1 MLRIVLDSAG
11 DLPDG
16 WAEKFEIETIPINIH
31 FNEKTFLQGVDL
43 SNSEFYDLVN
53 KSGVIPKT
61 SQPTPKQF
69 IDFYEKIA
77 IPGDDILSIHVTSK
91 LSGTFTSASMAA
103 KELSGRFNIIPI
115 DSCAGTASQGYMCKE
130 ARELDR
136 NDTSLNKIIG
146 RMEYIAKNINVILT
160 LGTLE
165 YARMS
170 GRVKAL
176 QAVFASILNVK
187 PIIVL
192 RDGIL
197 EMGAKVRTRRRAL
210 EYIVDQMLSRVEE
223 QLVNVAVVHAE
234 DHEDGNYLLETVK
247 RKFNYKDVILTEL
260 SIGIAANLGPGAIGI
275 VSYPVEECT

>member
-1 MLRIVLDSAG
+1 MLRIVMDSAG

-16 WAEKFEIETIPINIH
+16 WAKKYEIETIPINIH
-31 FNEKTFLQGVDL
+31 FGDKTFLQGVDL

-61 SQPTPKQF
+61 SQPTPQQF
-69 IDFYEKIA
+69 IDFYEEIA

-91 LSGTFTSASMAA
+91 LSGTFESAILAA
-103 KELSGRFNIIPI
+103 KELFGKFNIIPI

-130 ARELDR
+130 ARELDYT
-136 NDTSLNKIIG
+136 NTPLSKIIA
-146 RMEYIAKNINVILT
+146 RMEYIARNINVIFT

-165 YARMS
+165 YVRMS
-170 GRVKAL
+170 GRVRAL

-192 RDGIL
+192 REGIL
-197 EMGAKVRTRRRAL
+197 ESGAKVRTKRRAL

-234 DHEDGNYLLETVK
+234 DHKDGNYLLEIVK
-247 RKFNYKDVILTEL
+247 RKFNYNEVILTEL
-260 SIGIAANLGPGAIGI
+260 SIGIAANLGPGTIGL
-275 VSYPVEECT
+275 VVYPVEESI